1 VTLYYSGDGQFYSA
15 RLGRSLSLAG
25 ALDTGCA
32 GGAGPRRGH
41 HGHHHGGGGRGAAI
55 NGRTD
60 AATMADVAVEGG
72 GGYSSG
78 EGGGTPSSLPTILED
93 LYNFFNGLFGGGG
106 GSSLPPNYF
115 VFQARLERA
124 GRHPLYDQIL
134 RIARQLILTQA
145 SPVWE
150 LFSGP
155 GTIPPNVPPL
165 LRADYSGQIIPAQEI
180 IPYEGGGE
188 LTVPGE
194 PEPPF
199 SLSPRSVTYGRCL
212 DAAEHPTLWANLCR
226 DMPNSQTMVGC
237 WKVLLE
243 SVQERRGFCAD
254 LFET

>member
-1 VTLYYSGDGQFYSA
+1 VVTSG
-15 RLGRSLSLAG
+15 
-25 ALDTGCA
+25 A
-32 GGAGPRRGH
+32 GGAGPRRAH

-55 NGRTD
+55 NGHTD
-60 AATMADVAVEGG
+60 AAAMAADVEVSGGGSGGSGG
-72 GGYSSG
+72 GGSG
-78 EGGGTPSSLPTILED
+78 NLLVSFGQALESLWNDI
-93 LYNFFNGLFGGGG
+93 YGGLFGGGP
-106 GSSLPPNYF
+106 SLPPNYF

-124 GRHPLYDQIL
+124 GRHPQYDQIMK
-134 RIARQLILTQA
+134 IARQLILTQA

-194 PEPPF
+194 PQLPS
-199 SLSPRSVTYGRCL
+199 SLSPRPVTYSRCL

-237 WKVLLE
+237 WKVLPE

-254 LFET
+254 LVET